1 MIFQNTSW
9 VRDAQT
15 SRARMGEKKAATKGI
30 SMTEAAS
37 FPIIKPV
44 KGFRYAER
52 VMVVE
57 PAEEARLL
65 GHCGIDIA
73 LFGGNVDPAAFISL
87 AIQEGVRN
95 GISANGGVNMVQGLV
110 QHRPLK
116 LGEDIIV
123 TGEILE
129 VEQTPRGTVTTSET
143 WFANARGERAI
154 TAFRRSLKTD
164 PTKEADPNLRGAGT
178 RPDAVVTDVAA
189 LKELGTYSLTP
200 EHVRGYGLRTTN
212 YLHTE
217 PEAAKRAGY
226 RAPIIGGGHGV
237 RYMTAAIWQKFNPTT
252 IDMSIYFRRPLFWDD
267 SFTVRVDDQGGQWQ
281 SICLA
286 KGDKIATEARIK
298 GIG

>member
-1 MIFQNTSW
+1 MTN
-9 VRDAQT
+9 
-15 SRARMGEKKAATKGI
+15 AATVQD
-30 SMTEAAS
+30 
-37 FPIIKPV
+37 IKPV

-52 VMVVE
+52 VMVVD

-110 QHRPLK
+110 QHRPLR
-116 LGEDIIV
+116 LGEDIVV
-123 TGEILE
+123 TGEILD
-129 VEQTPRGTVTTSET
+129 VEQAPRGTVTTSET

-178 RPDAVVTDVAA
+178 RPDAVVTDVMA
-189 LKELGTYSLTP
+189 LKELGATTLTP
-200 EHVRGYGLRTTN
+200 DDVRGYGLRTTN

-237 RYMTAAIWQKFNPTT
+237 RYMTAAIWRTFNPTT
-252 IDMSIYFRRPLFWDD
+252 LDMDIYFRRPLFWDD
-267 SFTVRVDDQGGQWQ
+267 RFTVRVDDRGGKWR

-286 KGDKIATEARIK
+286 KDDKIATEARIK
-298 GIG
+298 AIS

>member
-1 MIFQNTSW
+1 
-9 VRDAQT
+9 
-15 SRARMGEKKAATKGI
+15 
-30 SMTEAAS
+30 MTAAAS
-37 FPIIKPV
+37 VQSIKPV
-44 KGFRYAER
+44 KGFRYVER

-73 LFGGNVDPAAFISL
+73 LFGGNIDPAAFISL

-110 QHRPLK
+110 QHRPLR
-116 LGEDIIV
+116 LGEDIVV
-123 TGEILE
+123 TGEILD
-129 VEQTPRGTVTTSET
+129 VEQAPRGTVTTSET
-143 WFANARGERAI
+143 WFANAKGERAI

-164 PTKEADPNLRGAGT
+164 PTKEADPNLRGAGK
-178 RPDAVVTDVAA
+178 RPDAVVDDVAA
-189 LKELGTYSLTP
+189 LAEIGSYTLTP
-200 EHVRGYGLRTTN
+200 EDVRGYGLRTTN

-237 RYMTAAIWQKFNPTT
+237 RYMTAAIWRKFNPKT
-252 IDMSIYFRRPLFWDD
+252 IDLDIYFRRPLFWDD
-267 SFTVRVDDQGGQWQ
+267 SFTVRVAEQGGQWR

-286 KGDKIATEARIK
+286 KGDKVATEARIN